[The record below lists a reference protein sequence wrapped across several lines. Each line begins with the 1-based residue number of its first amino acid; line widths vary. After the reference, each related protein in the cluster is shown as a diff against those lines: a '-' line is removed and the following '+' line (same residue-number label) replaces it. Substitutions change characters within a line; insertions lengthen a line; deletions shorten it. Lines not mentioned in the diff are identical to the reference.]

1 MIGLEQNDSH
11 MTDQKSNINTS
22 GTGKDSVVPD
32 EIKGWCW
39 GGFCLNWLWAIF
51 NNTWI
56 GLLVFTPYIGFIMC
70 FVLGIKGREWAW
82 RNKKWQSVE
91 HFNSVQ
97 RKWSIAA
104 LLFFLGSIL
113 LGVIFI
119 ALLIIFD
126 VSFVTR

>member
-1 MIGLEQNDSH
+1 
-11 MTDQKSNINTS
+11 MTDQKTNDNTS
-22 GTGKDSVVPD
+22 GMGKDSVIPD
-32 EIKGWCW
+32 EVKGWSW
-39 GGFCLNWLWAIF
+39 GGFCLNWFWAIF

-70 FVLGIKGREWAW
+70 FILGIKGREWAW
-82 RNKKWQSVE
+82 RNKKWQSIE

-104 LLFFLGSIL
+104 LLFMLSGIL
-113 LGVIFI
+113 LAVLFTV
-119 ALLIIFD
+119 LLIMFD